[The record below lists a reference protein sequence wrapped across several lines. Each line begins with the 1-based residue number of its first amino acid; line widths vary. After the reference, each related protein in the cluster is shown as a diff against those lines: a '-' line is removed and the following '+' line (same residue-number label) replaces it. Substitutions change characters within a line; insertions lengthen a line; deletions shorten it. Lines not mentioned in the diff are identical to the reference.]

1 MAEQVRN
8 PPNQNAD
15 TRSQRTDSRADR
27 GTDRQRNQ
35 WRAGYLLQDVRF
47 ALRTLRKSWGFAVT
61 AVLTL
66 ALGIGANAAIFQ
78 LLDAVRLR
86 NLPVAKPATLA
97 AVRIKSGTRGFGI
110 TSGGDFDTML
120 SYPMWEQ
127 IRLHQQSFSG
137 VFAWAQSGWVSLGEG
152 AQERHAQ
159 LLWVSGQMFSVLG
172 VPPLRGRMFT
182 EKDDQ
187 PNCGLPG
194 VAISYALWQGEFG
207 GQDSA
212 IGSRLIIE
220 GHPTEVI
227 GVTPRSFF
235 GMEVGRGFDIAVPF
249 CSLTTYAPAALTT
262 TRSDF
267 FWLHVV
273 GRLKQGLT
281 LEQASSQL
289 SAMSPGFIEVTLPTG
304 YSSTSLN
311 IYKNFRLAAY
321 PGGNGISWLRQTYD
335 TSLWL
340 LLGTTGLV
348 LLIACANLAN
358 LMLVRASTRA
368 REMAV
373 RLALGASRWRLIRQ
387 LLSEG
392 FVLAG
397 AGTVLGIALAEIF
410 SRSLVHF
417 LSTGNNPVQ
426 LGISLEW
433 RVLLF
438 TGALMISTCAFV
450 ALVPALRSSRVEPGL
465 ALKSGSRGTTA
476 GRERF
481 SFQRL
486 LVVSQIAVSVV
497 LLVGALLFARSFWNL
512 ATLDPGFREKGILV
526 TYVDLKR
533 LALPPER
540 YAPFIRDLLAA
551 VKTVP
556 QVESSATSTH
566 IPLNPSS
573 TWSLGV
579 RVNGAEGGSKFAW
592 VSPEYFETMQIPL
605 LTGRWFNDRDTQ
617 TSPHV
622 AVVNEAFTRRYLAGI
637 SAIGKTIRT
646 SAESGYP
653 ETEYETV
660 GVVKDTKYTDLREPT
675 PPMVFAPADQFPD
688 VRPWAVLLT
697 RFSSSPSVAITA
709 VREKISQISPA
720 IRTEFHVF
728 QTDIEN
734 GLNRERLMAVLSGF
748 FGALAA
754 LLAMIGLYGVISYIV
769 ATRKNEIG
777 IRMALGAS
785 PGSVVLMIV
794 RQTLALL
801 GVGVGAGLVLAI
813 AAAKGANSLLYGLE
827 ANDPLTLFS
836 AAGFLAAVALVAS
849 YIPAYRASRA
859 DPMNALRYE

>member
-152 AQERHAQ
+152 AQERHTQ

-172 VPPLRGRMFT
+172 VPPLRGRMFI

-653 ETEYETV
+653 ETEYEIV

>member
-617 TSPHV
+617 TSLHV

-646 SAESGYP
+646 SAESSYP
-653 ETEYETV
+653 ETEYEIV

>member
-227 GVTPRSFF
+227 GVIPRSFF

-512 ATLDPGFREKGILV
+512 ATLDPGFRERGILV

-653 ETEYETV
+653 ETEYEIV

>member
-540 YAPFIRDLLAA
+540 YAPFTRDLLAA

-653 ETEYETV
+653 ETEYEIV